1 MEQIILAIESSC
13 DETAVAI
20 IKGER
25 ELLANI
31 VSSQIKVH
39 EEYGGVVPE
48 IASRL
53 HVENISFVL
62 EEAIKQAGIKW
73 DDIDAVAVTQGPG
86 LVGSLH
92 VGMQAAKTVALMLN
106 KPIIMTH
113 HIAGHIYGA
122 SLVAPLRFP
131 ALALVVSG
139 GHTELVYM
147 KDHLVFDIVG
157 TTHDD
162 AIGEAYDK
170 VARVLGLPYPGG
182 PQIDRLAASGK
193 ANLPLPKVM
202 QDGSLD
208 FSFSGLKSA
217 VINLVHKYN
226 QRGETINAEDL
237 AASFQEVALESVVSK
252 TIQAAKQYNVNQVLV
267 VGGVAAN
274 KRLREL
280 MTERVAKELP
290 SVEVLL
296 PPLWCCTDNA
306 AMIAAVA
313 SKMYEKNQFSS
324 LNEGIFPSKS
334 L

>member
-1 MEQIILAIESSC
+1 MEHIILAIESSC

-62 EEAIKQAGIKW
+62 EEAINEAGIDW
-73 DDIDAVAVTQGPG
+73 DTIDAVAVTQGPG

-92 VGMQAAKTVALMLN
+92 VGMQAAKTAALMLK
-106 KPIIMTH
+106 KPLIMTH

-122 SLVAPLRFP
+122 SLVAPLQFP
-131 ALALVVSG
+131 AMALVVSG
-139 GHTELVYM
+139 GHTELIYM
-147 KDHLVFDIVG
+147 RDHLEFEIVG

-170 VARVLGLPYPGG
+170 VARVLHLPYPGG
-182 PQIDRLAASGK
+182 PQIDRLAETGSPV
-193 ANLPLPKVM
+193 LPLPKVM

-208 FSFSGLKSA
+208 FHLVGLSQQLS
-217 VINLVHKYN
+217 I
-226 QRGETINAEDL
+226 
-237 AASFQEVALESVVSK
+237 
-252 TIQAAKQYNVNQVLV
+252 
-267 VGGVAAN
+267 
-274 KRLREL
+274 
-280 MTERVAKELP
+280 
-290 SVEVLL
+290 
-296 PPLWCCTDNA
+296 
-306 AMIAAVA
+306 
-313 SKMYEKNQFSS
+313 
-324 LNEGIFPSKS
+324 
-334 L
+334 